1 MTQHTVAPLISPPS
15 YIVVVFVQVLV
26 AIIVITI
33 IPGRMARIDALES
46 QREVIESK
54 KVRLA

>member
-1 MTQHTVAPLISPPS
+1 LLLLI
-15 YIVVVFVQVLV
+15 QVLV

-54 KVRLA
+54 KVHLA